1 MKRGTQSY
9 IRLCICGYIIVSSR
23 RGADLCPLSGDDDT
37 IGVTVTCVSNAAQG
51 VLDRDTNMVH
61 LFERA
66 GRTKKATDMPELD
79 LHDPKLPELI
89 TEELHEQLLEDVEML
104 DE

>member
-1 MKRGTQSY
+1 MECSFQPILFCNCSCCRA
-9 IRLCICGYIIVSSR
+9 R
-23 RGADLCPLSGDDDT
+23 R
-37 IGVTVTCVSNAAQG
+37 AQG
-51 VLDRDTNMVH
+51 VLDRETGTVH

-89 TEELHEQLLEDVEML
+89 TEELYDQLMEDVEML
-104 DE
+104 DA

>member
-1 MKRGTQSY
+1 MVVSKRCL
-9 IRLCICGYIIVSSR
+9 I
-23 RGADLCPLSGDDDT
+23 
-37 IGVTVTCVSNAAQG
+37 AQG
-51 VLDRDTNMVH
+51 VLDRETNTVH

-89 TEELHEQLLEDVEML
+89 TEELYEQLLEDVEML
-104 DE
+104 DA

>member
-1 MKRGTQSY
+1 MPHTRRQ
-9 IRLCICGYIIVSSR
+9 RAFDCLVLCRAKGSFASNRVVSETIPCSC
-23 RGADLCPLSGDDDT
+23 GAD
-37 IGVTVTCVSNAAQG
+37 AQG
-51 VLDRDTNMVH
+51 VLDRETNTVH

-89 TEELHEQLLEDVEML
+89 TDELYEQLLEDVEML
-104 DE
+104 DA